1 MQTIRVVRNK
11 VWNLWNKRAE
21 ELKLKQ
27 IRNLNTT
34 QIGQEFKYKSKSK
47 IKKNFNNFLGSLP
60 NMFLEN
66 LHFKPINEEE
76 LIQIEALRKRL
87 NDLVSQESLLK
98 RERLEKEHIERE
110 KREKKGEGKIRKGT
124 FRKRKERKKERKRLS
139 ISKCYG

>member
-1 MQTIRVVRNK
+1 MEK
-11 VWNLWNKRAE
+11 KEE

-47 IKKNFNNFLGSLP
+47 IKENFNNFLSSLP

-87 NDLVSQESLLK
+87 NDLVSQ
-98 RERLEKEHIERE
+98 
-110 KREKKGEGKIRKGT
+110 
-124 FRKRKERKKERKRLS
+124 
-139 ISKCYG
+139 